1 MQTHRR
7 PAAPYRMMQI
17 VLPLA
22 LAGVLGCAV
31 SAPPGGSLPSQPAAR
46 LALRPEYRV
55 FHDALADY
63 GDWTLI
69 EPYGFVFRPRVNFES
84 WRPYT
89 SGFWTPTDVYGWVWV
104 SDEPFGWA
112 TFHYGNWLQDD
123 YEGWVWI
130 PGVDWGPSW
139 VSWSTSGDYVGWA
152 PLGPSG
158 ISTSLGGTTNWV
170 AASNLGATNLERH
183 VVDASALGNAVAA
196 PRPADNTVDIEGVRV
211 HTGPSFAWV
220 EQRTGPLRIAKLQDL
235 VTPGVATADGASAP
249 AASRADLP
257 ALNDRSAAPLPSASV
272 TQRAAVRAAREAQL
286 ARKGAPITLVPVVR
300 PFGVTTMRGAV
311 IRAEPDST
319 R

>member
-1 MQTHRR
+1 MRTHWR
-7 PAAPYRMMQI
+7 PAAPFRMKWL

-31 SAPPGGSLPSQPAAR
+31 SVPPGGLPPSQPAAR

-55 FHDALADY
+55 FHDALQDY
-63 GDWTLI
+63 GDWILI
-69 EPYGFVFRPRVNFES
+69 EPHGFVFRPRVNFES

-139 VSWSTSGDYVGWA
+139 VTWSTSGDYVGWA

-158 ISTSLGGTTNWV
+158 FGVSIGGLTNWV
-170 AASNLGATNLERH
+170 AASNLGATNLERF
-183 VVDASALGNAVAA
+183 VVDASEVGGAA
-196 PRPADNTVDIEGVRV
+196 SSARPANNTVDVEGVRV
-211 HTGPSFAWV
+211 NTGPSFSWV
-220 EQRTGPLRIAKLQDL
+220 EQRTGPLRIAKLEDL
-235 VTPGVATADGASAP
+235 VTPGVADAP
-249 AASRADLP
+249 ATGGAEPGANLPGLADRA
-257 ALNDRSAAPLPSASV
+257 AAPLPSASV

-286 ARKGAPITLVPVVR
+286 ARKDGAITRVPVVR

-311 IRAEPDST
+311 IRAQPDST